1 MRSSIVN
8 RQCCFVPSVF
18 LAFLPRMTLSFLV
31 CLSCMLASMLDSGV
45 VLAAAAVDLGR
56 SHSFQKELPPQREPP
71 CSRRMSEHISEPTIR
86 FSNLQMDLVHTV
98 GGQVQSNEVRI
109 DLFEDRDC
117 SVPLMNRDTY
127 IAVDVFRD
135 LSDDDGDGSGT
146 SQVCTSKNENVAA
159 VPGIHVQSMHAS
171 APTLTCF
178 VVHSAQM
185 TVQYT
190 INPSTISG
198 SPIISYSSAG
208 TVVSFCTRFSLIDP
222 NRPNETAEYLDYP
235 VALYIDIL
243 GRFEI
248 VGLVIENPEDSYGVE
263 AFLCDSNNLRIDES
277 NETLQRHQ
285 GSSVRICVQPDSHT
299 QDSGVV
305 MTSINRLK
313 LSRGN
318 VLQDVLVAKD
328 VEGSFYHCVAGES
341 ICHVETEISNRF
353 FDSQGF
359 VRVEGDVWMQYAFS
373 NNRRIVGLPLGRN
386 VMNEPPSQLVP
397 VESPIWN
404 RKGTEVGSLIGSR
417 YFDLEF
423 EVSPFS
429 GATNWQ
435 AEAFLCDGRNQR
447 LQGVALTRPRKEED
461 TVRVCVMP
469 QPAARESGIYVREIS
484 SFSFEQ
490 GEKVQV
496 AIEPSGIQAENSIF
510 ICNAGEPLCVLK
522 TKLST
527 AFFDQ
532 RTNVIGEGELVLQ
545 YGTEPRARVLT
556 GRALLQDEGDPK
568 MDPGFAGRVK
578 VSIKFTIDHGY
589 GSSWWHDMGVIQ
601 RIVYVLAIL
610 FGFLIF
616 LCCFFAIGTGNSF
629 SRTKIFPQ
637 GLKRSW
643 RLLFPSVIGM
653 DADADAEKGPSSSK
667 SETSMETSPQTLDDT
682 CTTETR
688 SIPGHVAVEPPKR
701 TQSAYAESNDTLVRQ
716 KSLGKLRSEDSKS
729 AMKQR
734 CREVTQRVQITPSPK
749 KRIAKPKRIFV
760 PDLRPTGREAE
771 NGASSCVMKSPR
783 NLKQKQPP
791 IQSFGTSSIQRSIPK
806 SVLTLPKMSP
816 SMLNASHQ
824 APVLENHPT
833 DLNIALKSFP
843 TRSGKRPLDPAHTS
857 RVISF
862 PMKMDLD
869 ASVKAT
875 VTSSRRP
882 TPSSNPLSTLA
893 RSSSISAMTP
903 PLASPRR
910 EKSYLPSGRK
920 TKQPSPIPGASPG
933 GRRASLSVSRSS
945 HGRKPSPFLLDH
957 DGDDNADGTKNDSH
971 HENRIIPHSLTC

>member
-86 FSNLQMDLVHTV
+86 FSNLQLDLVHTV

-109 DLFEDRDC
+109 DLFEDREC

-135 LSDDDGDGSGT
+135 LSDDGDGSGT
-146 SQVCTSKNENVAA
+146 SQVCTSKHENVAA
-159 VPGIHVQSMHAS
+159 EPGIHVQSMHPS

-208 TVVSFCTRFSLIDP
+208 TAVAFCTRLSLIDP
-222 NRPNETAEYLDYP
+222 DRQNETVEYLDYP

-243 GRFEI
+243 ERFEI
-248 VGLVIENPEDSYGVE
+248 LGLVIENPEDSYGVE

-277 NETLQRHQ
+277 NETLQRNQ
-285 GSSVRICVQPDSHT
+285 GSRVRICVQPDSHT

-305 MTSINRLK
+305 MKSINRLK

-318 VLQDVLVAKD
+318 VVQDVLMASD
-328 VEGSFYHCVAGES
+328 VEGSYYHCVAGES

-373 NNRRIVGLPLGRN
+373 NNRRIVGLPLRQN

-397 VESPIWN
+397 VASPIWN
-404 RKGTEVGSLIGSR
+404 RRGTEVGNFIGSR

-423 EVSPFS
+423 EVSPFF

-447 LQGVALTRPRKEED
+447 LQSVPLTRPRKEED

-490 GEKVQV
+490 GGKVQV

-522 TKLST
+522 TKLSR

-556 GRALLQDEGDPK
+556 GRALLQDEDDPK

-578 VSIKFTIDHGY
+578 VSIQFMIDHGY
-589 GSSWWHDMGVIQ
+589 GSSWWHDNGVFQRMG
-601 RIVYVLAIL
+601 YVLAIL

-616 LCCFFAIGTGNSF
+616 LCCLFAIGVGNSF

-667 SETSMETSPQTLDDT
+667 SETSMETSPQTVDDT

-688 SIPGHVAVEPPKR
+688 SIPGHVAVEPTQR
-701 TQSAYAESNDTLVRQ
+701 TQSGYSESNDTLARQ
-716 KSLGKLRSEDSKS
+716 KSLGKLRSEYSKS
-729 AMKQR
+729 ATKQR
-734 CREVTQRVQITPSPK
+734 CGEVTQRVQTTPSPK
-749 KRIAKPKRIFV
+749 KRIAKPKRISV
-760 PDLRPTGREAE
+760 PPDRRPTGQEAE

-791 IQSFGTSSIQRSIPK
+791 IQNHGISSIKWSIPRT
-806 SVLTLPKMSP
+806 VLTLSKMSP
-816 SMLNASHQ
+816 STLNASHQ
-824 APVLENHPT
+824 APILENHPT
-833 DLNIALKSFP
+833 DLNIASKSFP
-843 TRSGKRPLDPAHTS
+843 TRSGKRALDLAHTS
-857 RVISF
+857 RAVSF
-862 PMKMDLD
+862 PMKMDLN

-875 VTSSRRP
+875 VTPSRRP
-882 TPSSNPLSTLA
+882 TQSSNPLSTLA
-893 RSSSISAMTP
+893 HSSSISAMTP
-903 PLASPRR
+903 PLTSPQR
-910 EKSYLPSGRK
+910 EKSYVPSGRK
-920 TKQPSPIPGASPG
+920 TKQSSPIPGASPG
-933 GRRASLSVSRSS
+933 GRRASLSGSRSN

-957 DGDDNADGTKNDSH
+957 DGDDDADRTKNDSH
-971 HENRIIPHSLTC
+971 HENRIIPHTLTF